1 MEQIIFRK
9 NHVFC
14 IDSSKIKPEFRN
26 SSVINGLYAAIYE
39 EFMGAIHNHKY
50 ASLTSLEKFKKL
62 NEFAYEWLKKRG
74 FI

>member
-1 MEQIIFRK
+1 MQIVYRK
-9 NHVFC
+9 NSTFC
-14 IDSSKIKPEFRN
+14 IDETKIKEQFRT

-50 ASLTSLEKFKKL
+50 SSLSSLEKFKKL
-62 NEFAYEWLKKRG
+62 NEFAYEWLNQRG